1 MPYTAKSELT
11 KAAIKKS
18 FLELLNEKPISQI
31 SVRDIAEGCGFNR
44 NTIYYHYDD
53 IPCLVEDIVIE
64 TADRI
69 ISEYTDFS
77 SLDACLEAAVKFA
90 LEHKRGVLN
99 IYNSSN
105 RSVYELYLMKVCGT
119 VVEKYIET
127 VFGDVK
133 TDPESRE
140 ILVRFYKCECFGQV
154 IDWLNCAMNYNI
166 CEQFSKLCKLREGF
180 SEILVERCRVE

>member
-1 MPYTAKSELT
+1 MP
-11 KAAIKKS
+11 
-18 FLELLNEKPISQI
+18 
-31 SVRDIAEGCGFNR
+31 
-44 NTIYYHYDD
+44 
-53 IPCLVEDIVIE
+53 VEDIVIE

-77 SLDACLEAAVKFA
+77 SLDACLETAVNFA

-133 TDPESRE
+133 ADPESRE
-140 ILVRFYKCECFGQV
+140 ILIRFYKCECFGQV

-180 SEILVERCRVE
+180 AEILVERCRME